1 MLRALAIL
9 LIALQAHPAPAES
22 QARCDGRDLITALP
36 APERRTLESRAAA
49 QPHAEGLLWRASRGN
64 TRITLFGTYHYQHRK
79 TGAHLDRLKPMIE
92 AAQTVYLEMSPQD
105 QSTFRKQLAEDP
117 STMFITQGETLPDLL
132 GPEDWQDFA
141 AEMEKRQIPSV
152 VAAKFKP
159 LWAAMMLGVG
169 PCEAR
174 NGAMTG
180 AGIDKL
186 IGDAAASLGTPNRS
200 LEDFRAILGM
210 LDSFPMDEQLDMIR
224 LFFAWTGNPDDMAFT
239 LRQRYLEQRIA
250 LIWAYSRKV
259 SLESGGDRAAQDFA
273 RFEELLLTRRNAE
286 WIDLLTRATGERLF
300 VAVGA
305 AHLPGDSGVL
315 RLLEQAGYSVTR
327 LPFAP

>member
-1 MLRALAIL
+1 MLRGLIIL
-9 LIALQAHPAPAES
+9 LLSLQPLAVRAGCA
-22 QARCDGRDLITALP
+22 GTDLINALP
-36 APERRTLESRAAA
+36 AAQRAALEA
-49 QPHAEGLLWRASRGN
+49 EAAAMPHPEGLLWRATRGDQV
-64 TRITLFGTYHYQHRK
+64 ITLFGTYHFAHEDTR
-79 TGAHLDRLKPMIE
+79 AHLDHLLPLIE
-92 AAQTVYLEMSPQD
+92 TSQVVYLEVSNDD
-105 QSTFRKQLAEDP
+105 QAAMQTALADDP
-117 STMFITQGETLPDLL
+117 SLMFITDGPTLPDLL
-132 GPEDWQDFA
+132 GDSDWALFA
-141 AEMEKRQIPSV
+141 EEMRARSIPPFF
-152 VAAKFKP
+152 AAKFKP
-159 LWAAMMLGVG
+159 VWAAMMLGIG

>member
-22 QARCDGRDLITALP
+22 QARCDGRDLIMALP

-92 AAQTVYLEMSPQD
+92 AAQTVYLEMSPED
-105 QSTFRKQLAEDP
+105 QAAFRKQLAEDP

-141 AEMEKRQIPSV
+141 AEMEKRRIPSV

-174 NGAMTG
+174 NGAMN
-180 AGIDKL
+180 ASGIDAL
-186 IGDAAASLGTPNRS
+186 LGEHATQTGVETRS
-200 LEDFRAILGM
+200 LEDFAQVLGR
-210 LDSFPMDEQLDMIR
+210 LDDQPLEKQVEMIR
-224 LFFAWTGNPDDMAFT
+224 LTLAWPGDADDMSHT
-239 LRQRYLEQRIA
+239 IRTRYLAGQVA
-250 LIWAYSRKV
+250 LTWEYSRMV
-259 SLESGGDRAAQDFA
+259 SLEHGGPTAAADFA
-273 RFEELLLTRRNAE
+273 RLEDILLTDRNRAWVEKLLAE
-286 WIDLLTRATGERLF
+286 VPGSQVL

-305 AHLPGDSGVL
+305 GHLPGKAGL
-315 RLLEQAGYSVTR
+315 LHLLEKAGFTVER
-327 LPFAP
+327 LPL

>member
-1 MLRALAIL
+1 MLRGLIIL
-9 LIALQAHPAPAES
+9 LLSLQPLAGHAGCGGA
-22 QARCDGRDLITALP
+22 DLIDALP
-36 APERRTLESRAAA
+36 TTERAALEA
-49 QPHAEGLLWRASRGN
+49 EARAMPYPEGLMWRATRGDQA
-64 TRITLFGTYHYQHRK
+64 ITLFGTYHFAHDETR
-79 TGAHLDRLKPMIE
+79 AHLDHILPIIE
-92 AAQTVYLEMSPQD
+92 TAEAVYLEVSNDD
-105 QSTFRKQLAEDP
+105 QTNMQTALADDP
-117 STMFITQGETLPDLL
+117 SLMFITDGPTLPDLL
-132 GPEDWQDFA
+132 GESDWDLFA
-141 AEMEKRQIPSV
+141 EEMRARAIPPFF
-152 VAAKFKP
+152 AAKFKP
-159 LWAAMMLGVG
+159 VWAAMMLGIG

-186 IGDAAASLGTPNRS
+186 IGEAAASQGTPTRS

-250 LIWAYSRKV
+250 LIWAFSRKV
-259 SLESGGDRAAQDFA
+259 SLESGGDGAAEDFA
-273 RFEELLLTRRNAE
+273 RFEDLLLKKRNAD
-286 WIDLLTRATGERLF
+286 WVDALARAPSERLF

-305 AHLPGDSGVL
+305 AHLPGEAGVL
-315 RLLEQAGYSVTR
+315 RLLERRGFEIER